1 MIPFVIVGVVCCAF
15 GLLVGSLR
23 TKEAEN
29 AGYQRGLLEAVADIR
44 AHAEQ
49 VEVTH
54 GYTLRRAADGLAMR
68 ARYGKGPWAPRG

>member
-1 MIPFVIVGVVCCAF
+1 MVEFIVLGACCCAF

-29 AGYQRGLLEAVADIR
+29 AGYQRGLLDAVADIR

-49 VEVTH
+49 VAVVH
-54 GYTLRRAADGLAMR
+54 GDTLRRAADGLALR
-68 ARYGKGPWAPRG
+68 ARYGKGPWSPRG